1 MFVLFVFELDY
12 ECKLIKTREMCS
24 RIDMQTHVERLGL
37 GFVSAYRGPAMST
50 DFGADRSIC
59 LPFRART
66 NRQTRLHERPTP
78 HRRSPIQPARV
89 TKHKLLKRY
98 ALG

>member
-59 LPFRART
+59 FPFRART
-66 NRQTRLHERPTP
+66 TDKRDCMNALPHAGGALYSRL
-78 HRRSPIQPARV
+78 
-89 TKHKLLKRY
+89 
-98 ALG
+98 G